1 MKLNN
6 YFQRLFFR
14 SDLLINIIWRM
25 GVIHVF
31 KNIGWVEISIVAL
44 VVLILFGSSKIPEFA
59 RGLINFF
66 REIKKSFKDGTSS
79 K

>member
-1 MKLNN
+1 M
-6 YFQRLFFR
+6 
-14 SDLLINIIWRM
+14 
-25 GVIHVF
+25 F
-31 KNIGWVEISIVAL
+31 KSIGWVEITIVAV

-59 RGLINFF
+59 RGLINFC